1 MTGEIRFGTVHGPVQ
16 TGDGVQHN
24 VGGDQYVS
32 HGHQYVAG
40 RDQIVHPD
48 AATVATELAALR
60 EALAELRL
68 TAAERQAV
76 EQDVAAMEAAADD
89 DGETDRPAVARHLE
103 SLTAT
108 LQRAGVLAAASV
120 GLVEPL
126 SRLARWL
133 GPLGTAVLA
142 RL

>member
-1 MTGEIRFGTVHGPVQ
+1 L
-16 TGDGVQHN
+16 
-24 VGGDQYVS
+24 
-32 HGHQYVAG
+32 VAISTF
-40 RDQIVHPD
+40 RAVTSTLPD
-48 AATVATELAALR
+48 AIRSCIRMPRLALR

-68 TAAERQAV
+68 TAAERRAV

-89 DGETDRPAVARHLE
+89 DETDRPAVARHLE

-108 LQRAGVLAAASV
+108 LQRAGALAAASV

-133 GPLGTAVLA
+133 GPLGTTVLA

>member
-32 HGHQYVAG
+32 HGDQYVAG

-68 TAAERQAV
+68 SAAERQAV
-76 EQDVAAMEAAADD
+76 EQDVAAMEAAVDD
-89 DGETDRPAVARHLE
+89 DETDRPAVARHLD

-108 LQRAGVLAAASV
+108 LQRAGALAAASV

-133 GPLGTAVLA
+133 GPLGATVLA

>member
-24 VGGDQYVS
+24 VGGDQNVS
-32 HGHQYVAG
+32 HGDQYVAG

-89 DGETDRPAVARHLE
+89 ETDRPAVARHLE

-108 LQRAGVLAAASV
+108 LQRAGALAAASV

-133 GPLGTAVLA
+133 GPLGTTVLT